1 MIKYLYSNEHMSFM
15 ALAPLTIVNYLP
27 MNIWTGL
34 VIIIFYLGICT
45 LPVYLN
51 RYFLPKYFKSKYCLI
66 LAIIITVSILL
77 FSHSLVFVW
86 LVIILYVVLERGRGN
101 IIDLSSEMEKKT
113 AKSGNTMNRPQFN
126 GHFKKYTEKWDKE
139 KRGRLYLIE
148 QHSPCNIFRNKYLL
162 INNYKVQWR
171 SWCF

>member
-1 MIKYLYSNEHMSFM
+1 MTKLQFKIILPFLIASIIGLIIGFDTMIKYLYSNEHMSFM

-66 LAIIITVSILL
+66 LAIIITVSI
-77 FSHSLVFVW
+77 F
-86 LVIILYVVLERGRGN
+86 IILTQLGFCVVGHN
-101 IIDLSSEMEKKT
+101 II
-113 AKSGNTMNRPQFN
+113 
-126 GHFKKYTEKWDKE
+126 
-139 KRGRLYLIE
+139 RGIGAGAGEY
-148 QHSPCNIFRNKYLL
+148 Y
-162 INNYKVQWR
+162 R
-171 SWCF
+171 SLK